1 LADPLFE
8 RFFMDM
14 HEGINII
21 KVDEN
26 AKREDLPKEVRDMYD
41 AIDVV
46 IHGLFSYC
54 DKNDVHITLMPCI
67 LLHAFNKI
75 TPMFVDSIMKSNNKV
90 DVQIYLDGLRG
101 IVENSFKINNA
112 NKEKNNE

>member
-1 LADPLFE
+1 ME
-8 RFFMDM
+8 M

-46 IHGLFSYC
+46 IHGLFAYC
-54 DKNDVHITLMPCI
+54 DKKDVHITLMPCI
-67 LLHAFNKI
+67 FLHAFNKV
-75 TPMFVDSIMKSNNKV
+75 TPMITDSIMKSNDKAA
-90 DVQIYLDGLRG
+90 VQLYLSGLG
-101 IVENSFKINNA
+101 LIVENSFKV
-112 NKEKNNE
+112 KK